1 MFEVKFANMH
11 LHSTYSDGG
20 FTPNQLVLIGKSVGY
35 GALVLTDH
43 ETDAGNAAFA
53 RAAKREG
60 IETLTGVEF
69 YGQVNGVAVHLT
81 ALDFD
86 PDEPTLR
93 AFIKK
98 RCDLQYE
105 RTKKITEMGIANGF
119 LGELTWNDVVD
130 VAPEGA
136 WLCIDS
142 VLTAIRVKKKIPP
155 QGTGGIR
162 ANVFKTPEA
171 KALKAPSPE
180 AEEVISVVR
189 KAGGVIALAH
199 PNQKM
204 LEQIDTL
211 VGYGLNGIEIDHP
224 SIHEE
229 DLDAIH
235 QAAEQYHLYHC
246 GGTDHTGPLSACG
259 GDRAIPVFNGI
270 TEEEF
275 FLLKERR
282 LG

>member
-1 MFEVKFANMH
+1 VFEVKFANMH

-199 PNQKM
+199 PSEK
-204 LEQIDTL
+204 TL
-211 VGYGLNGIEIDHP
+211 QQLDALVSLGLNGIETDHP
-224 SIHEE
+224 DVLSEHA
-229 DLDAIH
+229 LAAR
-235 QAAEQYHLYHC
+235 QAAEQYRLYAC
-246 GGTDHTGPLSACG
+246 GGTDHTGPMSACSG
-259 GDRAIPVFNGI
+259 KYAIPAFHGI
-270 TEEEF
+270 TEEQF
-275 FLLKERR
+275 FTLKERR